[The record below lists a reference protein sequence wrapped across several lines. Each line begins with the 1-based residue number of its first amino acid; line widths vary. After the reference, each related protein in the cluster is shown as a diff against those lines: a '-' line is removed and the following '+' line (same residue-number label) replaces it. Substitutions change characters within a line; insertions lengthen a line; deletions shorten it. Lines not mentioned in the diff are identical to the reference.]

1 MLFCIYAFNR
11 ETVCCC
17 CCSGCGFVEGEE
29 ECREEVRTIVFDK
42 PEETCTLD
50 PRDQRRHQT
59 LTFVCYFSVF
69 PLIYLFYSKKLL

>member
-1 MLFCIYAFNR
+1 VLVSFCEFNC
-11 ETVCCC
+11 ETVCC

-50 PRDQRRHQT
+50 PRDKRTPIKADCR
-59 LTFVCYFSVF
+59 LLLFSV
-69 PLIYLFYSKKLL
+69 LIFTLIFLLKSN